1 LKKEKVFVSFFAV
14 VVGNK
19 KTLSLLFFLQPPPP
33 PKKKQPP
40 SPVFLTCVAIPTG
53 HVLVWHL
60 RIMMHPI
67 AISGAVANPN
77 SSAPSKAATARSLPV
92 RSCPSTCTVARPL
105 RSLATSVWCVS
116 ARPSSQGK
124 PHDLIEVHLAA
135 PVPPSW
141 PETKTWSACPF
152 TTPAA
157 TTPTPF
163 SETSLTETRAEGLDD
178 LRS

>member
-1 LKKEKVFVSFFAV
+1 MKEHNSPS
-14 VVGNK
+14 
-19 KTLSLLFFLQPPPP
+19 LSLFSLPL
-33 PKKKQPP
+33 
-40 SPVFLTCVAIPTG
+40 SPTCVAMPTG

-67 AISGAVANPN
+67 AIKGAVANPN
-77 SSAPSKAATARSLPV
+77 SSAPNSAATAKSRPV
-92 RSCPSTCTVARPL
+92 RSCPSTWTVALPR

-116 ARPSSQGK
+116 ASPSSQGR
-124 PHDLIEVHLAA
+124 PHDLIDVHFAA

-141 PETKTWSACPF
+141 PETRTWSAWPL

-163 SETSLTETRAEGLDD
+163 SETSLTETRAEGLAD
-178 LRS
+178 LRSYISCARSSIE